1 MGKVRTSI
9 KVKRLGSGRSKK
21 GDRRTFGVYVNLP
34 SGVEYRLPNTDFKSR
49 ISAIK
54 KARLIR
60 QQRKRKRR

>member
-1 MGKVRTSI
+1 MGKIRTSI
-9 KVKRLGSGRSKK
+9 KVKRLGSGRAKR
-21 GDRRTFGVYVNLP
+21 GQPNTFAVYVNRP

-54 KARLIR
+54 KARQIR